1 MVPPISN
8 QESSSSSYDGEDQ
21 ENATQPRMTS
31 SSSLSTTK
39 KIFMPKMLS
48 RLENG
53 ASWSQSARNIRAE
66 LESIRSQP
74 GFREEDM
81 MTMIQVVAPHPL
93 EKEQE
98 KVPAVSKTPGN
109 NEDTTESTFLDEQE
123 ENEDPDDDDYDD
135 EAVAIAELQAKILAI
150 EVQLQQARLQAAEK
164 TTLNAEVQEDDDESV
179 EYEEVSVEDD
189 DAYIEEYEEVSVH
202 DEEDDEPVD
211 DVDADD
217 IQSSVV
223 HVVQATATP
232 PKVEEVEE
240 KVYTCEETEERV
252 LVNWESQEKFF
263 RRRLTADRKQQV
275 SLPGQSMSL
284 KDRMRQF
291 QTANN

>member
-1 MVPPISN
+1 M
-8 QESSSSSYDGEDQ
+8 
-21 ENATQPRMTS
+21 MS
-31 SSSLSTTK
+31 SSSLSTTR

-81 MTMIQVVAPHPL
+81 MTMIQGVVPHPL
-93 EKEQE
+93 EKEE
-98 KVPAVSKTPGN
+98 GKVPAVSKTPGN
-109 NEDTTESTFLDEQE
+109 NEDTTESTFLDEPE
-123 ENEDPDDDDYDD
+123 ENEDPDD

-150 EVQLQQARLQAAEK
+150 EVQLQQARLQAAKK
-164 TTLNAEVQEDDDESV
+164 TTLNNEVHEDDDESV
-179 EYEEVSVEDD
+179 DYEEVSVEDD

-202 DEEDDEPVD
+202 DEEDDESVD
-211 DVDADD
+211 DADADD

-291 QTANN
+291 QAANN